1 MAMSIYSYINT
12 RSIEYITNYS
22 VQMNSFIIGITLYL
36 FIGTISLV
44 CDKDYFY
51 NKVER
56 IYEKEKKNN
65 SIGNNRDN
73 N

>member
-1 MAMSIYSYINT
+1 MAMPIYSYINS
-12 RSIEYITNYS
+12 RSLEYITNYS

-44 CDKDYFY
+44 CDKEYFY

-56 IYEKEKKNN
+56 IYKKEKKNN

-73 N
+73 D

>member
-1 MAMSIYSYINT
+1 MAMPIYSYINS
-12 RSIEYITNYS
+12 RSVEYITNYS
-22 VQMNSFIIGITLYL
+22 VQMNSFIIVITLYL

-44 CDKDYFY
+44 CDKEYFY

-56 IYEKEKKNN
+56 IYEKEKRNN
-65 SIGNNRDN
+65 NIGNNGDN

>member
-1 MAMSIYSYINT
+1 MPIYSYINS
-12 RSIEYITNYS
+12 RSVEYITNYS

-44 CDKDYFY
+44 CDKEYFY

-65 SIGNNRDN
+65 SIGNNSDN

>member
-1 MAMSIYSYINT
+1 MAMPIYSYINS
-12 RSIEYITNYS
+12 RSVEYITNYS
-22 VQMNSFIIGITLYL
+22 VQMNSFIIVITLYL

-44 CDKDYFY
+44 CDKEYFY

-56 IYEKEKKNN
+56 IYEKEKNT
-65 SIGNNRDN
+65 IGNNRDN

>member
-1 MAMSIYSYINT
+1 MPIYSYINS
-12 RSIEYITNYS
+12 RSVEYITNYS

-44 CDKDYFY
+44 CDKEYFY

-65 SIGNNRDN
+65 NVRNNRN
-73 N
+73 NN

>member
-1 MAMSIYSYINT
+1 MAMPLYSYINS
-12 RSIEYITNYS
+12 RSVEYITNYS
-22 VQMNSFIIGITLYL
+22 LQMNSFIIVITLYL

-44 CDKDYFY
+44 CDKEYFY

-56 IYEKEKKNN
+56 IYEKEKNT
-65 SIGNNRDN
+65 IGNNRDN

>member
-1 MAMSIYSYINT
+1 MAMPIYSYINT
-12 RSIEYITNYS
+12 RSVEYITNYS

-44 CDKDYFY
+44 CDKEYFY

-65 SIGNNRDN
+65 NIGILIG
-73 N
+73 

>member
-1 MAMSIYSYINT
+1 MAMPIYSYINS
-12 RSIEYITNYS
+12 RSVEYITNYS

-36 FIGTISLV
+36 FIGTILLV
-44 CDKDYFY
+44 CDKEYFY

-56 IYEKEKKNN
+56 IYEKEKRNN
-65 SIGNNRDN
+65 NIGNNGDN

>member
-1 MAMSIYSYINT
+1 MAMPIYSYINS
-12 RSIEYITNYS
+12 RSVEYITNYS

-44 CDKDYFY
+44 CDKQYFY

-56 IYEKEKKNN
+56 IYEKEKRNN
-65 SIGNNRDN
+65 NIGNNGDN

>member
-1 MAMSIYSYINT
+1 MAMPIYSYINT
-12 RSIEYITNYS
+12 RSVEYITNYS

-44 CDKDYFY
+44 CDKEYFY

-65 SIGNNRDN
+65 SIGNNSDN

>member
-1 MAMSIYSYINT
+1 MPIYSYINS
-12 RSIEYITNYS
+12 RSVEYITNYG

-44 CDKDYFY
+44 CDKEYFY

-56 IYEKEKKNN
+56 IYEKEKRNN
-65 SIGNNRDN
+65 NIGNNGDN
-73 N
+73 T

>member
-1 MAMSIYSYINT
+1 
-12 RSIEYITNYS
+12 
-22 VQMNSFIIGITLYL
+22 MNSFIIGITLYL

-44 CDKDYFY
+44 CDKEYFY

-56 IYEKEKKNN
+56 IYGKEKRNN
-65 SIGNNRDN
+65 NIGNNGDN

>member
-1 MAMSIYSYINT
+1 MAMPIYSYINT
-12 RSIEYITNYS
+12 RSVEYITNYS

-44 CDKDYFY
+44 CDKQYFY

-56 IYEKEKKNN
+56 IYEKEKRNN
-65 SIGNNRDN
+65 NIGNNGDN

>member
-1 MAMSIYSYINT
+1 MAMPIYSYINS
-12 RSIEYITNYS
+12 RSVEYITNYS
-22 VQMNSFIIGITLYL
+22 MQMNSFIIGITLYL

-44 CDKDYFY
+44 CDKEYFY

-56 IYEKEKKNN
+56 IYEKEKRNN
-65 SIGNNRDN
+65 NIGNNGDN

>member
-1 MAMSIYSYINT
+1 MEMPIYSYINS
-12 RSIEYITNYS
+12 RSVEYITNYS

-44 CDKDYFY
+44 CDKEYFY

-65 SIGNNRDN
+65 SIGNNGDN
-73 N
+73 

>member
-1 MAMSIYSYINT
+1 MAMPIYSYINT
-12 RSIEYITNYS
+12 RSVEYITNYS

-44 CDKDYFY
+44 CDKECFY

-65 SIGNNRDN
+65 NIGNNGDN
-73 N
+73 

>member
-1 MAMSIYSYINT
+1 MAMPIYSYINS
-12 RSIEYITNYS
+12 RSVEYITNYS

-44 CDKDYFY
+44 CDNEYFY

-65 SIGNNRDN
+65 NIGNNGDN
-73 N
+73 

>member
-1 MAMSIYSYINT
+1 MAMPIYSYINS
-12 RSIEYITNYS
+12 RSVEYITNYS

-44 CDKDYFY
+44 CDKEYFY

-56 IYEKEKKNN
+56 IYEKEKNT
-65 SIGNNRDN
+65 IGNNRDN

>member
-1 MAMSIYSYINT
+1 MAMPIYSYINT
-12 RSIEYITNYS
+12 RSVEYITNYS

-44 CDKDYFY
+44 CDKKYFY

-65 SIGNNRDN
+65 NIGNNGDN
-73 N
+73 

>member
-1 MAMSIYSYINT
+1 MAMHLYSYINS
-12 RSIEYITNYS
+12 RSVEYITNYS

-44 CDKDYFY
+44 CDKEYFY

-56 IYEKEKKNN
+56 IYEKEKRNN
-65 SIGNNRDN
+65 NIGNNGDN

>member
-1 MAMSIYSYINT
+1 MAMPIYSYINS
-12 RSIEYITNYS
+12 RSVEYITNYS

-44 CDKDYFY
+44 CDKEYFY

-56 IYEKEKKNN
+56 IYKKEKRNN
-65 SIGNNRDN
+65 NIGNNGDN

>member
-1 MAMSIYSYINT
+1 MPIYSYINT
-12 RSIEYITNYS
+12 RSVEYITNYS

-44 CDKDYFY
+44 CDKEYFY

-73 N
+73 D

>member
-1 MAMSIYSYINT
+1 MPIYSYINS
-12 RSIEYITNYS
+12 RSVEYITNYS
-22 VQMNSFIIGITLYL
+22 VQMNSFIIVITLYL

-44 CDKDYFY
+44 CDKEYFY

-56 IYEKEKKNN
+56 IYEKEKRNN
-65 SIGNNRDN
+65 NIGNNGDN

>member
-1 MAMSIYSYINT
+1 MAMPIYSYINT
-12 RSIEYITNYS
+12 RSVEYITNYS

-44 CDKDYFY
+44 CDNEYFY

-65 SIGNNRDN
+65 NIGNNGDN
-73 N
+73 

>member
-1 MAMSIYSYINT
+1 MAIPIYSYINS
-12 RSIEYITNYS
+12 RSVEYITNYG

-44 CDKDYFY
+44 CDKEYFY

-56 IYEKEKKNN
+56 IYEKEKRNN
-65 SIGNNRDN
+65 NIGNNGDN

>member
-1 MAMSIYSYINT
+1 MPIYSYINS
-12 RSIEYITNYS
+12 RSVEYITNYS

-44 CDKDYFY
+44 CDKEYFY

-65 SIGNNRDN
+65 NIGNNGDN
-73 N
+73 

>member
-1 MAMSIYSYINT
+1 MAMPIYRYINS
-12 RSIEYITNYS
+12 RSAEYITNYS

-44 CDKDYFY
+44 CDKEYFY

-65 SIGNNRDN
+65 SIGNNGDN
-73 N
+73 

>member
-1 MAMSIYSYINT
+1 MAMSYINS
-12 RSIEYITNYS
+12 RSVEYITNYS

-44 CDKDYFY
+44 CDKEYFY

-56 IYEKEKKNN
+56 IYEKEKRNN
-65 SIGNNRDN
+65 NIGNNGDN

>member
-1 MAMSIYSYINT
+1 MAMPIYSYINS
-12 RSIEYITNYS
+12 RSLEYITNYS

-44 CDKDYFY
+44 CDKEYFY

-56 IYEKEKKNN
+56 IYKKEKRNN
-65 SIGNNRDN
+65 NIGNNGDN

>member
-1 MAMSIYSYINT
+1 MAMPIYSYINS
-12 RSIEYITNYS
+12 RSVEYITNYS

-44 CDKDYFY
+44 CDKEYFY

-65 SIGNNRDN
+65 NIGNNGDN

>member
-1 MAMSIYSYINT
+1 MAMHLYSYINS
-12 RSIEYITNYS
+12 RSVEYITNYS

-44 CDKDYFY
+44 CDKEYFY

-56 IYEKEKKNN
+56 IYEKKKNT
-65 SIGNNRDN
+65 IGNNRDN

>member
-1 MAMSIYSYINT
+1 MAMPIYSYINS
-12 RSIEYITNYS
+12 RSVEYITNYS

-44 CDKDYFY
+44 CDKEYFY

-65 SIGNNRDN
+65 NIGNNGN
-73 N
+73 NN

>member
-1 MAMSIYSYINT
+1 MAMPIYSYINS
-12 RSIEYITNYS
+12 RSVEYITNYS

-44 CDKDYFY
+44 CDKEYFY

-65 SIGNNRDN
+65 NIGNNRDN

>member
-1 MAMSIYSYINT
+1 MAMPIYSYINS
-12 RSIEYITNYS
+12 RSVEYITNYS

-36 FIGTISLV
+36 FIGTILLV
-44 CDKDYFY
+44 CDKEYFY

-56 IYEKEKKNN
+56 IYGKEKRNN
-65 SIGNNRDN
+65 NIGNNGDN

>member
-1 MAMSIYSYINT
+1 MAMPIYSYINS
-12 RSIEYITNYS
+12 RSLEYITNYS

-44 CDKDYFY
+44 CDKEYFY

-65 SIGNNRDN
+65 NIGNNKDN

>member
-1 MAMSIYSYINT
+1 MAMPIYSYINT
-12 RSIEYITNYS
+12 RSVEYITNYS

-44 CDKDYFY
+44 CDKEYFY

-56 IYEKEKKNN
+56 IYEKEKRNN
-65 SIGNNRDN
+65 NIGNNGDN